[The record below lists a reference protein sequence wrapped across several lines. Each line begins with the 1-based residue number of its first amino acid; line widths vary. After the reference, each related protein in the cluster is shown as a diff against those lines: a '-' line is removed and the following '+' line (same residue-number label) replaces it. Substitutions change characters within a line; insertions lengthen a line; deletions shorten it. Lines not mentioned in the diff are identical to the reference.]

1 MPQKTPSPSSR
12 PVAPGGPVSVARPRH
27 AALAAPPTTTDG
39 RPRRP
44 RRLAGW
50 IAAGSAMVALAAP
63 TPYIVES
70 PGPAIDVL
78 GTFEGREVLTVTGD
92 EDTEKVVDHGAS
104 DGRLDMTTVLVG
116 GPPTSTTTATDLFG
130 ALLDPGADVIPR
142 ELVYPTGTTSEEV
155 SAGNTAAMVSSQE
168 IATAAALT
176 ELGVDYRT
184 HLTVQE
190 FTPGSASEGTLEAG
204 DVITEAAGEAVSDV
218 PNLKRV
224 LNASDGGPVPMT
236 VRRDGEDRQIDVPVA
251 AAPEGGPDRWLMGAY
266 LGQSFE
272 FPVQVDIA
280 LEDVGGPSAGLMF
293 ALSIVDRLSPGDL
306 TGGEHIAGT
315 GTINL
320 DGVVGAI
327 GGIPQKVRGAREAG
341 AEVFLAPMDN
351 CADLDGRV
359 PEGLTVYAVDTLSTA
374 RDTVDAVSHGRTPE
388 GVRTC
393 G

>member
-1 MPQKTPSPSSR
+1 M
-12 PVAPGGPVSVARPRH
+12 
-27 AALAAPPTTTDG
+27 
-39 RPRRP
+39 
-44 RRLAGW
+44 
-50 IAAGSAMVALAAP
+50 IALAAP

-70 PGPAIDVL
+70 PGPAVDVL
-78 GTFEGREVLTVTGD
+78 GTYEGHEVLTVTGD
-92 EDTEKVVDHGAS
+92 EDTAQVDDHGGS
-104 DGRLDMTTVLVG
+104 EGRLDMTTVLVG
-116 GPPTSTTTATDLFG
+116 GPPTGTTTATDLFG
-130 ALLDPGADVIPR
+130 ALLDPGADVLPR

-155 SAGNTAAMVSSQE
+155 SAGNTAAMASSQE

-184 HLTVQE
+184 RLTVQE
-190 FTPGSASEGTLEAG
+190 FTPGSAAEGTLETG
-204 DVITEAAGEAVSDV
+204 DEILDADGEPVTDV
-218 PNLKRV
+218 PALKGV
-224 LNASDGGPVPMT
+224 LNASGGDPVPMT
-236 VRRDGEDRQIDVPVA
+236 VRRDGDEQVLDVPVA

-266 LGQSFE
+266 LQQGFE

-306 TGGEHIAGT
+306 TGGRHIAGT
-315 GTINL
+315 GTITP
-320 DGVVGAI
+320 DGAVGAI
-327 GGIPQKVRGAREAG
+327 GGIPQKVLGAREAG
-341 AEVFLAPMDN
+341 AEAFLAPVDN

-374 RDTVDAVSHGRTPE
+374 RATVEAVAEGRTPE

>member
-1 MPQKTPSPSSR
+1 MPQKTPSPEPR
-12 PVAPGGPVSVARPRH
+12 PDAPRGPASAARPRH
-27 AALAAPPTTTDG
+27 ASPPAGTTTTAA
-39 RPRRP
+39 RRRRP
-44 RRLAGW
+44 HRLAGW
-50 IAAGSAMVALAAP
+50 IAAASATVAVAAP

-78 GTFEGREVLTVTGD
+78 GTYEGHEVLTVTGE
-92 EDTEKVVDHGAS
+92 EDTAQVDDHGAS
-104 DGRLDMTTVLVG
+104 EGRLDMTTVLVG
-116 GPPTSTTTATDLFG
+116 GPPTGTTTASDLLG
-130 ALLDPGADVIPR
+130 ALLDPGADVVPR

-155 SAGNTAAMVSSQE
+155 SAGNTAAMASSQE

-184 HLTVQE
+184 QLTVQE
-190 FTPGSASEGTLEAG
+190 FTEGSASEGALQVADVILEA
-204 DVITEAAGEAVSDV
+204 DGEQVSDV
-218 PNLKRV
+218 SALKNV
-224 LNASDGGPVPMT
+224 LNASGGDPVPMT
-236 VRRDGEDRQIDVPVA
+236 VRRDGEQMRIDVPVS
-251 AAPEGGPDRWLMGAY
+251 AAPTDGPDRWLMGAY
-266 LGQSFE
+266 LQQTFE

-280 LEDVGGPSAGLMF
+280 LEDIGGPSAGLMF

-306 TGGEHIAGT
+306 TGGRHIAGT
-315 GTINL
+315 GTITP

-341 AEVFLAPMDN
+341 AEVFLAPMEN

-374 RDTVDAVSHGRTPE
+374 RDTVDAVAHGRTPE

>member
-1 MPQKTPSPSSR
+1 MPQETPSPPPR
-12 PVAPGGPVSVARPRH
+12 PVAPRGPVSGARPRH
-27 AALAAPPTTTDG
+27 AALAAAPTTTAG
-39 RPRRP
+39 RPRGP
-44 RRLAGW
+44 RHLAGW
-50 IAAGSAMVALAAP
+50 IAAGSAMIALAAP

-78 GTFEGREVLTVTGD
+78 GTYEGSEVLTVTGD
-92 EDTEKVVDHGAS
+92 EDTEQVSDHGAS
-104 DGRLDMTTVLVG
+104 GGRLDMTTVLVG
-116 GPPTSTTTATDLFG
+116 GPPTSTTTATELIG
-130 ALLDPGADVIPR
+130 ALFDPGADVVPR
-142 ELVYPTGTTSEEV
+142 ELVYPTGTTSEQV
-155 SAGNTAAMVSSQE
+155 SADNTAAMVSSQE

-184 HLTVQE
+184 HLSVQG
-190 FTPGSASEGTLEAG
+190 FTTASASEGTLQTGDLIIEAG
-204 DVITEAAGEAVSDV
+204 GEAVADV
-218 PNLKRV
+218 PSLSRV
-224 LNASDGGPVPMT
+224 IDAADGEPVPMT
-236 VRRDGEDRQIDVPVA
+236 VRRDGEDRQLEVPVA
-251 AAPEGGPDRWLMGAY
+251 PAPEGGPSRWLMGAY
-266 LGQSFE
+266 LGQSFD
-272 FPVQVDIA
+272 FPVQVEIA

-306 TGGEHIAGT
+306 TGGRHIAGT
-315 GTINL
+315 GTVNP

-341 AEVFLAPMDN
+341 AEVFLAPVDN
-351 CADLDGRV
+351 CAELDGRV